1 MNELHE
7 LFKERVR
14 EQRHNMRRRR
24 SRTRRKWIIG
34 WCLILFGAPRHQ
46 LIKIELIR
54 IWDDPSPV
62 QGRENVSNNV
72 TDVAGAADRLT

>member
-34 WCLILFGAPRHQ
+34 WCLI
-46 LIKIELIR
+46 
-54 IWDDPSPV
+54 
-62 QGRENVSNNV
+62 GRESCL
-72 TDVAGAADRLT
+72 ARLDTS